1 MAQGIETATQ
11 SASHPPAS
19 GGEHNGNRLGAFLC
33 WAIVFADIG
42 TSVYYVPG
50 ILYGQQQIRDLA
62 GFFVTL
68 TLGVFVLLAL
78 KYAEVTVRFPE
89 GGGVVT
95 VAARGLNPW
104 FGAVGG
110 MFILVDYFLTSA
122 ISSLSGVQY
131 FETLVPALSPPLI
144 QLGITL
150 VLVALLGV
158 LNWWG
163 IRESAGVSAVIAVA
177 AFVSDIL
184 ILGLIALK
192 VPPSVIGQVFQLI
205 FRGEHLT
212 VPVFLTGFAG
222 AFLAFSGL
230 ESISQLSPVMRLPRH
245 KTVTVALS
253 LVVITVGITSPL
265 LTIFSTVLLTHPQL
279 MQHTALYGLPPGYTN
294 PLANPDILS
303 RLENQFISL
312 LGYAAGGRLLLVL
325 TAVTASTLLVF
336 ASNTAIIGAYHV
348 FLALSRMQF
357 FPRAVER
364 ISKRRGTPY
373 ISVLLATIIPMAVL
387 IGVGGNITILGDM
400 YAFGL
405 LGAFSL
411 TCISLDVIRWRERRD
426 GTPFIPEEHDGGTA
440 ATSPAGVAALMRSR
454 LDPQTLARL
463 RIMRSRFAARRAA
476 LATQTRPATSAMRRL
491 WPSIKFY
498 LGIFT
503 TVLVVIAWL
512 TNLFTKPLATAFGG
526 TLTVLGV
533 AISVVHYRYQLERGE
548 APPLLSA
555 VWRMPHSVL
564 VVLTS
569 EYEHNLDV
577 ARAAIESAGGRPLI
591 FLYVAQPTQRIV
603 RLLQFN
609 DPYLYDDEARAVL
622 ARVAALCKRAEVQ
635 AQYIYRVGT
644 VMNIVPELWRRL
656 RPEEIIAEA
665 PKAKSF
671 SKQVAPEYVRFQQVD
686 GIRVAHFVPR
696 PLAPAAVP
704 QPRITPRPR
713 TATPAGGETPSGTRG
728 SATAGARTIDSG
740 VRAGDAHTAP
750 FDNGHPVNGSV
761 SPGALKNGFRTE
773 KTAPALPRDNAGS
786 RNGKPPEGTTGEA
799 RETTPPT
806 RTGDKLGVDISDY
819 VWVGTRLVRRDE
831 LERESQENGT
841 QAGEG
846 PGDQA
851 K

>member
-11 SASHPPAS
+11 SASHPEPS
-19 GGEHNGNRLGAFLC
+19 RGEHGDNRLGAFLC
-33 WAIVFADIG
+33 WAVVFADIG

-50 ILYGQQQIRDLA
+50 ILYGQVQDLA

-110 MFILVDYFLTSA
+110 MFILVDYFLTCA

-131 FETLVPALSPPLI
+131 FETLVPGLSPPLI
-144 QLGITL
+144 QLAITL

-163 IRESAGVSAVIAVA
+163 IKESAGVSAVIAVA
-177 AFVSDIL
+177 AFVCDML

-192 VPPSVIGQVFQLI
+192 VPPAVVGQVFQLI
-205 FRGEHLT
+205 FKGENLT
-212 VPVFLTGFAG
+212 VPVFVTGFAG

-230 ESISQLSPVMRLPRH
+230 ESISQLSPVMRTPRH

-265 LTIFSTVLLTHPQL
+265 LTIFSTILLTHPELVQQTSL
-279 MQHTALYGLPPGYTN
+279 YSVPVVFQDLQHHPSALTT
-294 PLANPDILS
+294 
-303 RLENQFISL
+303 LENQFISQ
-312 LGYAAGGRLLLVL
+312 LGYLAGGRLLLVL

-357 FPRAVER
+357 FPKAVER
-364 ISKRRGTPY
+364 MSKRRGTPY
-373 ISVLLATIIPMAVL
+373 ISILLATGIPAAVL
-387 IGVGGNITILGDM
+387 VAVGGNITILGDM

-426 GTPFIPEEHDGGTA
+426 STPFVADEHEPDVETLVGSSRIASLILERFDPETA
-440 ATSPAGVAALMRSR
+440 AHLRAL
-454 LDPQTLARL
+454 QQ
-463 RIMRSRFAARRAA
+463 RFAGGLSAIAA
-476 LATQTRPATSAMRRL
+476 QTSLVRTAFSRL
-491 WPSIKFY
+491 WPSVKFY

-503 TVLVVIAWL
+503 TVLVVGAWGV
-512 TNLFTKPLATAFGG
+512 NLVSKPLATAFGG
-526 TLTVLGV
+526 TLTVIGV
-533 AISVVHYRYQLERGE
+533 GISVVHYNRQRSIGE

-555 VWRMPHSVL
+555 LRRIPHSVL

-569 EYEHNLDV
+569 EAEHNLEV
-577 ARAAIESAGGRPLI
+577 ARAAIESAAGRPLV
-591 FLYVAQPTQRIV
+591 FLYIAQPTQRTV

-609 DPYLYDDEARAVL
+609 DPYLYDEEARATL
-622 ARVAALCKRAEVQ
+622 AKVAALCARARVQ
-635 AQYIYRVGT
+635 AQFSYRVGDVAT
-644 VMNIVPELWRRL
+644 IVPEVWRRL

-671 SKQVAPEYVRFQQVD
+671 SKQISPEYVRFQQMD
-686 GIRVAHFVPR
+686 GTRVAHFVPR
-696 PLAPAAVP
+696 AQASEVATE
-704 QPRITPRPR
+704 PRITPRPR
-713 TATPAGGETPSGTRG
+713 AAVSATEGTANGARGVAPAESGVTSSSERPAPNGHRAGGI
-728 SATAGARTIDSG
+728 AG
-740 VRAGDAHTAP
+740 P
-750 FDNGHPVNGSV
+750 V
-761 SPGALKNGFRTE
+761 SPGGLKNGSRTTPTTPSPLEGE
-773 KTAPALPRDNAGS
+773 KGGS
-786 RNGKPPEGTTGEA
+786 GGTSSGGEA
-799 RETTPPT
+799 AGKQEETTASS
-806 RTGDKLGVDISDY
+806 RASDKLGVDISDY
-819 VWVGTRLVRRDE
+819 VWVGTRLVRKDE

-841 QAGEG
+841 STGEDA
-846 PGDQA
+846 PSQSNQS

>member
-1 MAQGIETATQ
+1 MAQGIETATP
-11 SASHPPAS
+11 SASHAESS
-19 GGEHNGNRLGAFLC
+19 GGEHGGNRLGAFLC

-50 ILYGQQQIRDLA
+50 ILYGQKDIGDLA

-68 TLGVFVLLAL
+68 TLGVFLLLAL

-144 QLGITL
+144 QLAITL

-163 IRESAGVSAVIAVA
+163 IKESAWVSAIIAVA
-177 AFVSDIL
+177 AFISDML
-184 ILGLIALK
+184 ILGLIAFK
-192 VPPSVIGQVFQLI
+192 VPSSVVGQVIQLI
-205 FRGEHLT
+205 FSGHSLT
-212 VPVFLTGFAG
+212 VPVLVTGFAG

-245 KTVTVALS
+245 KTVTVALT

-265 LTIFSTVLLTHPQL
+265 LTIFSTVLLTHPEL
-279 MQHTALYGLPPGYTN
+279 MRQTSLYGLPVGYQN
-294 PLANPDILS
+294 LHDPNVLS
-303 RLENQFISL
+303 SLQNQFISV

-325 TAVTASTLLVF
+325 TAVTASTLLLF

-357 FPRAVER
+357 FPKAVER
-364 ISKRRGTPY
+364 MSKRRGTPY
-373 ISVLLATIIPMAVL
+373 ISILLATGIPMAVL
-387 IGVGGNITILGDM
+387 IAVGGNITILGDM

-411 TCISLDVIRWRERRD
+411 TCISLDVIRWRERRE
-426 GTPFIPEEHDGGTA
+426 GNPFVVDKRADAVDSAGA
-440 ATSPAGVAALMRSR
+440 STSRVTSVMEAR
-454 LDPQTLARL
+454 LDPQTIERL
-463 RIMRSRFAARRAA
+463 RAMRRRFAARRATIA
-476 LATQTRPATSAMRRL
+476 MQTRPAATAFGRI
-491 WPSIKFY
+491 WPSVKFY
-498 LGIFT
+498 LGILT
-503 TVLVVIAWL
+503 TILVGIAWG
-512 TNLFTKPLATAFGG
+512 TNLIAKPLATAFGG
-526 TLTVLGV
+526 TLTVVGV
-533 AISVVHYRYQLERGE
+533 GISVVHYNRQRSIGE
-548 APPLLSA
+548 APPMLTTL
-555 VWRMPHSVL
+555 WRMPHAIL
-564 VVLTS
+564 AVLTS
-569 EYEHNLDV
+569 EAEHNIEV
-577 ARAAIESAGGRPLI
+577 ARAAIESAAGRTLVV
-591 FLYVAQPTQRIV
+591 LYIAQPTQRTV

-609 DPYLYDDEARAVL
+609 DPYLYDEEARATL
-622 ARVAALCKRAEVQ
+622 AKVAALCTRAGVQ
-635 AQYIYRVGT
+635 AQYNYRVGDLMT
-644 VMNIVPELWRRL
+644 IVPEVWRRL

-671 SKQVAPEYVRFQQVD
+671 SKQVSPEYVRFQQVD
-686 GIRVAHFVPR
+686 GTRVAHFVPR
-696 PLAPAAVP
+696 AQATPPAPE
-704 QPRITPRPR
+704 QRITPRPR
-713 TATPAGGETPSGTRG
+713 ATVGATEVPPRGAPDRLQPAAEPK
-728 SATAGARTIDSG
+728 
-740 VRAGDAHTAP
+740 TAP
-750 FDNGHPVNGSV
+750 KTPEVSNGSYG
-761 SPGALKNGFRTE
+761 PGSLRNGFRQKAAEPSVQQGE
-773 KTAPALPRDNAGS
+773 KGAPSATGRAGERAAGQPVS
-786 RNGKPPEGTTGEA
+786 PQTGE
-799 RETTPPT
+799 
-806 RTGDKLGVDISDY
+806 KLGVDISDY

-841 QAGEG
+841 SAGEDS
-846 PGDQA
+846 PSPSNQP

>member
-11 SASHPPAS
+11 SASRPESSS
-19 GGEHNGNRLGAFLC
+19 GKHGGNRLGPFLC

-50 ILYGQQQIRDLA
+50 ILYGQRGIGDLA

-68 TLGVFVLLAL
+68 TLGVFLLLAL

-131 FETLVPALSPPLI
+131 FETLVPGLSPPLL

-177 AFVSDIL
+177 AFVSDML
-184 ILGLIALK
+184 ILLLIFTK
-192 VPPSVIGQVFQLI
+192 VPPAVMGQVFRLI
-205 FRGEHLT
+205 FSGEHLT
-212 VPVFLTGFAG
+212 VPVFVTGFAG

-230 ESISQLSPVMRLPRH
+230 ESISQLSPVMRTPRH

-265 LTIFSTVLLTHPQL
+265 LTIFSTVLLTHPKL
-279 MQHTALYGLPPGYTN
+279 MLQTGLYGLPPGYTN
-294 PLANPDILS
+294 IANPDVLS

-357 FPRAVER
+357 FPKVVER

-373 ISVLLATIIPMAVL
+373 ISILLATAIPMLVL
-387 IGVGGNITILGDM
+387 IAVRGNITILGEL

-426 GTPFIPEEHDGGTA
+426 GTPFVVDEHETDEGTHV
-440 ATSPAGVAALMRSR
+440 TSSR
-454 LDPQTLARL
+454 LGSLLQEHLDPQTVARL
-463 RIMRSRFAARRAA
+463 RALRERFTSRLSAIAAQTSPVRSA
-476 LATQTRPATSAMRRL
+476 LSHL
-491 WPSIKFY
+491 WPSVKFY

-503 TVLVVIAWL
+503 TVLVVGAWGV
-512 TNLFTKPLATAFGG
+512 NLVSKPLATAFGG

-533 AISVVHYRYQLERGE
+533 GISVVHYNR
-548 APPLLSA
+548 
-555 VWRMPHSVL
+555 
-564 VVLTS
+564 
-569 EYEHNLDV
+569 
-577 ARAAIESAGGRPLI
+577 
-591 FLYVAQPTQRIV
+591 QR
-603 RLLQFN
+603 
-609 DPYLYDDEARAVL
+609 
-622 ARVAALCKRAEVQ
+622 
-635 AQYIYRVGT
+635 
-644 VMNIVPELWRRL
+644 
-656 RPEEIIAEA
+656 
-665 PKAKSF
+665 
-671 SKQVAPEYVRFQQVD
+671 
-686 GIRVAHFVPR
+686 
-696 PLAPAAVP
+696 
-704 QPRITPRPR
+704 
-713 TATPAGGETPSGTRG
+713 
-728 SATAGARTIDSG
+728 
-740 VRAGDAHTAP
+740 
-750 FDNGHPVNGSV
+750 
-761 SPGALKNGFRTE
+761 
-773 KTAPALPRDNAGS
+773 
-786 RNGKPPEGTTGEA
+786 
-799 RETTPPT
+799 
-806 RTGDKLGVDISDY
+806 
-819 VWVGTRLVRRDE
+819 
-831 LERESQENGT
+831 
-841 QAGEG
+841 
-846 PGDQA
+846 
-851 K
+851 